1 MLASVPLRAVPIGVR
16 AAATI
21 AAREV
26 VVAMCLPKSS
36 KSTGCLPDE
45 RGQSIPLNRY
55 RYAARRRR
63 EQSVKVIRSVDD
75 ALATIGEELGVSRWV
90 EIDQSRIDAFAD
102 VTMDHQWIHVDVE
115 KAKAESPYG
124 ATIAHGF
131 LTLSLIPGVSKDNY
145 RVENAKMG
153 INYGLNKVRFLSAV
167 TAGSRVRVR
176 SQLADAAKVA
186 DDTVNLTVRHTVEID
201 GVDKPAAVAELIARF
216 IW

>member
-1 MLASVPLRAVPIGVR
+1 
-16 AAATI
+16 
-21 AAREV
+21 
-26 VVAMCLPKSS
+26 
-36 KSTGCLPDE
+36 
-45 RGQSIPLNRY
+45 
-55 RYAARRRR
+55 
-63 EQSVKVIRSVDD
+63 
-75 ALATIGEELGVSRWV
+75 
-90 EIDQSRIDAFAD
+90 

-145 RVENAKMG
+145 RVENAKLG

-167 TAGSRVRVR
+167 TAGSRIRVR
-176 SQLADAAKVA
+176 SELADAVKVG

-216 IW
+216 VW